1 MTQDGQRPRASE
13 QKVPSF
19 NGFHASFNKC
29 LVVSRTCCHKSY
41 DKPPSKSV
49 PHANLC
55 EAMEAVELK
64 NIPFVVIYGD
74 LPVYS
79 LLVELCSENE
89 EKFIKILP

>member
-1 MTQDGQRPRASE
+1 MTQDGQRLRASE

-19 NGFHASFNKC
+19 NGFHASFNIC
-29 LVVSRTCCHKSY
+29 LVVSRSCCHKSY
-41 DKPPSKSV
+41 VFAPSKSV